1 MKKSFD
7 KETWGT
13 LITVF
18 VLGMIVI
25 IVDYEIRGKV
35 DLLYTSVFLLTCIMA
50 SIVTIR
56 TQEAKHELEKWK
68 LELEMKEIYG
78 EAYKE
83 LVLEVRRRQHDF
95 RNQLGAIYSM
105 HLTADSLDDLIKQ
118 QSEYGAVLL
127 EACRYDQILTGC
139 NNSVLAGYLYYRCV
153 TYEQSDVQVE
163 YQIHVDEARCALTLH
178 EMVEVLG
185 ILLTNAFESIQPE
198 DTERCIGLLVQE
210 NVGDLFIEVSNKT
223 KELSVKQIEKMF
235 QKGYSSKGRNR
246 GLGLAR
252 VKELSQKTNSDLII
266 ENRKKGDDNWMHIRM
281 IVPR

>member
-1 MKKSFD
+1 MKKGFD

-18 VLGMIVI
+18 MFGMIVI

-35 DLLYTSVFLLTCIMA
+35 DLIYTSVFLLTCIMA
-50 SIVTIR
+50 SVVTIR

-78 EAYKE
+78 DAYKE

-105 HLTADSLDDLIKQ
+105 HLTADSLDDLITK

-127 EACRYDQILTGC
+127 EECRYDRILTGC
-139 NNSVLAGYLYYRCV
+139 NNPVLAGYLYYRCV
-153 TYEQSDVQVE
+153 TYEQSNVQVE

-178 EMVEVLG
+178 EMVETLG
-185 ILLTNAFESIQPE
+185 ILLTNAFESIRPG
-198 DTERCIGLLVQE
+198 DKERCIGLLVQE
-210 NVGDLFIEVSNKT
+210 NVDDLLIEVSNKT
-223 KELSVKQIEKMF
+223 KELPVKQIEKMF
-235 QKGYSSKGRNR
+235 QKGYSSKGINR

-252 VKELSQKTNSDLII
+252 VKELSQKTNADLII
-266 ENRKKGDDNWMHIRM
+266 ENRKKGNDNWMFIRM
-281 IVPR
+281 IVPK